1 LSDQIEVAERRVRES
16 KTEGREGIDQ
26 VKEQIS
32 ALEESNRVLA
42 HEIMTMKGAV
52 EDKVARD
59 EESGVRGSLDEIEDE
74 EDLKIEREWVESEQA
89 LQARHDEVKAQLDG
103 VHNSTPSAEPS

>member
-1 LSDQIEVAERRVRES
+1 MSDQIEVAERRVRES

-42 HEIMTMKGAV
+42 HKIMTMKGAV

-59 EESGVRGSLDEIEDE
+59 EESGVRRGLDEIEDE

-89 LQARHDEVKAQLDG
+89 LQARHDEVKAQLNE